1 MVAAACSGMRRA
13 DSARLHWSK
22 VDLSAG
28 YIVALS
34 SKNKKEVTIPILAPL
49 RKVLEKLKNTGGFCF
64 PKAAEMMEKNPD
76 GLNWRLTK
84 LVQKAGVKLTVIPLG
99 EDQPRKRAPSEIGF
113 HRFKS
118 TFVTL
123 ALDAGIPIPVI
134 QKIVGNSDV
143 RVLLKHYHRPD
154 KKTLTDQ
161 MDRKL
166 PAFLTGNKTE
176 ASATARARVMMEG
189 MNADNWQ
196 MVRVEVL
203 KLLSPVAPPSESFGG
218 TFGGTPA

>member
-1 MVAAACSGMRRA
+1 
-13 DSARLHWSK
+13 
-22 VDLSAG
+22 
-28 YIVALS
+28 
-34 SKNKKEVTIPILAPL
+34 
-49 RKVLEKLKNTGGFCF
+49 
-64 PKAAEMMEKNPD
+64 
-76 GLNWRLTK
+76 
-84 LVQKAGVKLTVIPLG
+84 
-99 EDQPRKRAPSEIGF
+99 
-113 HRFKS
+113 
-118 TFVTL
+118 L

-166 PAFLTGNKTE
+166 PTFLTGNKTE

-189 MNADNWQ
+189 MNAENWQ